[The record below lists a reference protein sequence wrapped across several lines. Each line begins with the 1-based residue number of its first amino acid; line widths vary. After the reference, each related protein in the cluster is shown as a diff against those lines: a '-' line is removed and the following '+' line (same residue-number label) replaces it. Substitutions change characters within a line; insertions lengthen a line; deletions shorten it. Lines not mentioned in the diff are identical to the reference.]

1 MVARSG
7 PAEHPRHACAPTAAP
22 SGSTGPD
29 STGFDPTGRR
39 STDPDPTGPDSTD
52 RGTALTTCPSPH
64 RNHPIGSAINV
75 LGAAPVPYGLAMPD
89 TAPLEDAAPTAMQVL
104 DPPAP
109 PTAYTL
115 AQGPALEHVVPS
127 SGPHR
132 DPTAAFPTMQ
142 TLHDHM
148 TGQVD
153 PHQPL
158 HVMTSQLPTTS
169 GEASQSPTDA
179 LQLSA
184 AGEQSLPE
192 DAAPEFLWQRIPA
205 SWRGTGT
212 PHSAHRDV
220 TDLVLVLGWGMMV
233 GFLLHLVPR
242 TAPLGA
248 LVVACFAM
256 TNPVMGPVLRKLVGV
271 LAVVMVA
278 LVVIGSPTRST
289 FEQICWV
296 CQIGA
301 LVMAPLSLVLADREL
316 TPEIP

>member
-22 SGSTGPD
+22 SGSTDLDPISPD
-29 STGFDPTGRR
+29 STGRETTP
-39 STDPDPTGPDSTD
+39 P
-52 RGTALTTCPSPH
+52 TCPPPH
-64 RNHPIGSAINV
+64 HNPPIGSVINV
-75 LGAAPVPYGLAMPD
+75 LGAAPAPYGLAMPD
-89 TAPLEDAAPTAMQVL
+89 TAPLEDVAPTAMPVL
-104 DPPAP
+104 DPPTP
-109 PTAYTL
+109 PTAYTP

-132 DPTAAFPTMQ
+132 DPTAAFPMMQ

-148 TGQVD
+148 AGQVD
-153 PHQPL
+153 PHHPL
-158 HVMTSQLPTTS
+158 RVMTSQLSTAS
-169 GEASQSPTDA
+169 REASQRPTDA

-184 AGEQSLPE
+184 AVEQPLPE
-192 DAAPEFLWQRIPA
+192 DAAPETLWQRIPA

-212 PHSAHRDV
+212 PHSAHRDI
-220 TDLVLVLGWGMMV
+220 TDLVLVLGWGMMI

-256 TNPVMGPVLRKLVGV
+256 TNPVMGPALRKLVGV
-271 LAVVMVA
+271 LGVVMVT
-278 LVVIGSPTRST
+278 LVVLGSPTRST